1 MHPHIPGLGHLVG
14 QLIILLVVASNQ
26 NLIQQPCVSIARQ
39 QTQQAQIRAHSTLV
53 PQQSD
58 AMLDHCIHWL
68 RQTPVCSDGG
78 TPGGGGG
85 GAGAG
90 AGVQG
95 GGSLMPM
102 QGSNQP
108 RGR

>member
-39 QTQQAQIRAHSTLV
+39 QTQQAQIDAYSTLV

-58 AMLDHCIHWL
+58 AMHWL

-85 GAGAG
+85 E
-90 AGVQG
+90 G
-95 GGSLMPM
+95 GGRGERGASLMHM
-102 QGSNQP
+102 QCSKQSEVS
-108 RGR
+108 